1 MGVFTEEN
9 KAAIFGTTLEKMN
22 TAAAESLNKSVERLT
37 KNYEEYL
44 KRPTNAAKPTP
55 SETLRKLVRNLVAI
69 DITRPLFVT
78 QAAAFGATE
87 AQANRLYDLAMTE
100 RSLRKGEETST
111 TKMGVLIDYI
121 TSDASLQNDPKL
133 RLEAIK
139 SWLKRNGYTSQAAD
153 NSAAAIDAAFD
164 EHVVAAQVKA
174 MEKFEIKI
182 SSRKQAELKKK
193 LDELAEE
200 RITNAMNDI
209 RDRLSTHLK
218 RMSDRLTTDYVQG
231 EAKQRRFHDSL
242 VEGALELCDLTK
254 ALNVVGDAT
263 LEGARK
269 ELEGLLVGVTA
280 QELRKNEAIRQD
292 TKKAVDAILDKFS
305 F

>member
-1 MGVFTEEN
+1 MNTPRYNLDTCAMLVEFNASVWTARKLDRSTTDEVVANKNATAKDAARVNKHLLAGRTELDVIQQAVGRARTYVYDHTLPWSDSGLRLLPTKNFMAFTER
-9 KAAIFGTTLEKMN
+9 MN
-22 TAAAESLNKSVERLT
+22 EFNEEIEALVKSF
-37 KNYEEYL
+37 
-44 KRPTNAAKPTP
+44 
-55 SETLRKLVRNLVAI
+55 VAI
-69 DITRPLFVT
+69 YPTLIT
-78 QAAAFGATE
+78 
-87 AQANRLYDLAMTE
+87 AQAMALGDMFKRDDYPTANEIMTKFAF
-100 RSLRKGEETST
+100 RVNYMPVPVAGDFRVDVG
-111 TKMGVLIDYI
+111 
-121 TSDASLQNDPKL
+121 N
-133 RLEAIK
+133 EA
-139 SWLKRNGYTSQAAD
+139 
-153 NSAAAIDAAFD
+153 
-164 EHVVAAQVKA
+164 
-174 MEKFEIKI
+174 
-182 SSRKQAELKKK
+182 QAELKQK

-200 RITNAMNDI
+200 RINNAMRDI

-280 QELRKNEAIRQD
+280 QELRKNEAVRQD
-292 TKKAVDAILDKFS
+292 TKKAVDAILDKFN